1 MTRNI
6 DRHVPQME
14 DLVIWTGG
22 FTEEECNL
30 IIQTGELFE
39 FMKAG
44 IGDSPDEPT
53 IEEDIR
59 KTNITWIEPYNEHQ
73 WLFNRLNEIVAKVNF
88 DKFQLTLNRFDG
100 FQYSKYEKDDH
111 YSWHKDISLNP
122 TQNGLYRKLSVIVML
137 SDPKDYEGGD
147 LLLCTSGNLDNIEH
161 HRLAKGDIAF
171 FYSTTPHKV
180 EPVTSGTRLTLVTWC
195 LGEKFK

>member
-44 IGDSPDEPT
+44 IGDSSDGPE

-100 FQYSKYEKDDH
+100 
-111 YSWHKDISLNP
+111 LC
-122 TQNGLYRKLSVIVML
+122 LSFHC
-137 SDPKDYEGGD
+137 K
-147 LLLCTSGNLDNIEH
+147 
-161 HRLAKGDIAF
+161 
-171 FYSTTPHKV
+171 
-180 EPVTSGTRLTLVTWC
+180 
-195 LGEKFK
+195 